1 MSVGI
6 EIKTYYDQDQVK
18 KDLEYFHPDINIDLM
33 RQPGLFSYYSQ
44 LQTKAEAQFDRLKH
58 TRDIIEA
65 KLTKEYREKLTASNS
80 EKKRITDT
88 EVSSEV
94 ALDSRMQKAE
104 SLLRQAK
111 TELSLLIGVTNAFK
125 QRRDSLMQ
133 MAFLAREEKKS
144 GIQVPDKSRTIDRAL
159 RAREITAS
167 KSMLNESN
175 LNDLQPDIEI

>member
-1 MSVGI
+1 MSL
-6 EIKTYYDQDQVK
+6 EINIFYDHDQVK
-18 KDLEYFHPDINIDLM
+18 QDLESFNPDINVDLM

-44 LQTKAEAQFDRLKH
+44 LQTKAEAQYDRLKH

-65 KLTKEYREKLTASNS
+65 KLTKEYRAQLTAAST
-80 EKKRITDT
+80 EKKRITDS

-94 ALDSRMQKAE
+94 ALDARMQKAE

-133 MAFLAREEKKS
+133 MAFLAREEKKGTPHITS
-144 GIQVPDKSRTIDRAL
+144 GASANNRRSRVQSFHSRVA
-159 RAREITAS
+159 EIRS
-167 KSMLNESN
+167 SN
-175 LNDLQPDIEI
+175 LDNLDPDIEV